1 MIWMGGIGT
10 FIKEDSSNIE
20 FNKKFISANDVS
32 AKMII
37 EGANL
42 GVSNGSRHILSQKGC
57 KINTDYI
64 DNSGG
69 VVCSD
74 FEVNI
79 KIALLNTNSKSVDIE
94 MQKAKKEVE
103 QKVLMINK
111 SQNKILNILEKD
123 IEKRPK
129 RYCEVLHMCEI
140 KKHRKHYTT

>member
-1 MIWMGGIGT
+1 M
-10 FIKEDSSNIE
+10 SN
-20 FNKKFISANDVS
+20 D
-32 AKMII
+32 
-37 EGANL
+37 
-42 GVSNGSRHILSQKGC
+42 SRHILSQKGC

-69 VVCSD
+69 VACSD

-79 KIALLNTNSKSVDIE
+79 KIALLDINSKSVDIE

-123 IEKRPK
+123 I
-129 RYCEVLHMCEI
+129 
-140 KKHRKHYTT
+140 KKKAQKIL